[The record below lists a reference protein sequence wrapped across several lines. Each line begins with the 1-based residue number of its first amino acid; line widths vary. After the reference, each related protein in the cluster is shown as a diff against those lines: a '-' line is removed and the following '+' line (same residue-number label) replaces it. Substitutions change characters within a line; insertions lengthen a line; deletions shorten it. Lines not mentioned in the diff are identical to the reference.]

1 NDWARKLVDEI
12 PADPDIDHMLLVEFL
27 ARQIRSLTYTP
38 VDVEDFDLDRLP
50 DHLQV
55 TFAVMDDRGQITAR
69 SKDLSSL
76 RLKLQRRTQDSVAK
90 ATVTPRAPEV
100 RSGLERSGLTSWDF
114 DALPRTVDTKHSGG
128 VVRAYPA
135 LVEVGKA
142 VDIRLFST
150 AADQTRAQRA
160 GVRKLLQLAIPS
172 PTGYVQE
179 HLTAAEKL
187 SLATSPYRSNA
198 ELFDDCLAACI
209 DAVVDTSTI
218 FTKEQFEAARTAV
231 NAGLVDAM
239 FNAVSEVSQV
249 LVAARAAD
257 KAISAASSIA
267 LMAPLA
273 DVRAQ
278 LDALVFPGF
287 VARTGLVRLRRVP
300 IYLAGIAHRVTKLAE
315 NVGRDRTW
323 SMDVDEATQRYT
335 AAGGDLPLQW
345 EPPEHLR
352 HARWMLEELRLSLFA
367 QHLPTAEPVSLQR
380 ITKVLGG
387 S

>member
-1 NDWARKLVDEI
+1 VDI
-12 PADPDIDHMLLVEFL
+12 
-27 ARQIRSLTYTP
+27 
-38 VDVEDFDLDRLP
+38 EDFDLDRLP
-50 DHLQV
+50 DHLKV

-76 RLKLQRRTQDSVAK
+76 RLKLQRRTQESVAK

-100 RSGLERSGLTSWDF
+100 RSGLERSGLTAWDF
-114 DALPRTVDTKHSGG
+114 DALPDTVDTKHSGG

-135 LVEVGKA
+135 LVESGKA

-150 AADQTRAQRA
+150 GADQTRAQRA
-160 GVRKLLQLAIPS
+160 GVRRLLVLAIPS

-198 ELFDDCLAACI
+198 ELFEDCLAACV
-209 DAVVDTSTI
+209 DAVVDTSRI
-218 FTKEQFEAARTAV
+218 FTKEQFEAARAAV

-239 FNAVSEVSQV
+239 FNAVSEVSRV
-249 LVAARAAD
+249 LVTARAAD
-257 KAISAASSIA
+257 KAISGASSIA

-278 LDALVFPGF
+278 LEALIYPGF
-287 VARTGLVRLRRVP
+287 VGRTGLAQLRRVP
-300 IYLAGIAHRVTKLAE
+300 VYLDGIVHRVTKLAE
-315 NVGRDRTW
+315 NIGRDRTW
-323 SMDVDEATQRYT
+323 SMDVTEATQRYVS
-335 AAGGDLPLQW
+335 AGGELPLQW
-345 EPPEHLR
+345 EPPGHLR

-367 QHLPTAEPVSLQR
+367 QHLPTSEAVSLQR
-380 ITKVLGG
+380 ITKVLAG